1 MVNQEMLATLLRAAK
16 GEEILDIVI
25 RNGRIVN
32 VFTNS
37 VEEGFSIG
45 IKNGLIALVEDDAAA
60 NSREAKQTID
70 ARGSYLCPGFI
81 DAHTHL
87 DGFYSFH
94 EFVPASL
101 KGGTTT
107 VIAECAM
114 VANSC
119 GLPGLSDFFES
130 TKGFPLRCF
139 FVAPPLT
146 PPFPTMERSK
156 GLTFTEFSQAL
167 RRDDVLGIGE
177 GYWTRIVDGDDRV
190 LKQAA
195 LALQL
200 GKTIEGHAAGARAN
214 KLTQYLVTGVTSC
227 HESTTVEEAAEKL
240 RQGTYVM
247 IREGFVRRE
256 LPELSKL
263 KDLDIDRRRLMLV
276 SDFFDAPMLCEEG
289 YLDSIVKRAIS
300 YGFDPIEAV
309 KMVTINPADYYG
321 LRHLGA
327 IAPLRFAD
335 VLFLKDLRELQVEKV
350 MVNGEVTV
358 ENGRYLN
365 PVEPYPFPEAM
376 KNTIKASKIRIEDLR
391 ISVPRNKHRVR
402 IINAVNNTITREE
415 QADIKVRDGF
425 LDADLMADIAHI
437 TMINRNN
444 SSQRKMGL
452 IKGTGVKSGSF
463 ATTCIW
469 DTGNILSVGSTHQD
483 MVVAVNRLIELQGG
497 IVVTKD
503 GKPIFELP
511 MPVYGLVPL
520 LSIEELSKKTKE
532 LNECMREIGITIE
545 KPFLALQTIPFTGL
559 PFIRLTDKGLLDV
572 KNRRLVPLFL

>member
-1 MVNQEMLATLLRAAK
+1 MVDQEMLATLLKTAK
-16 GEEILDIVI
+16 GEEALDLII
-25 RNGRIVN
+25 RNGRIIN

-37 VEEGFSIG
+37 VEDGFAIG
-45 IKNGLIALVEDDAAA
+45 IKNGLIALVEKDAAM
-60 NSREAKQTID
+60 SDKTAKQTVD

-119 GLPGLSDFFES
+119 GFPGLSDFFKS

-139 FVAPPLT
+139 FVVPPLT
-146 PPFPTMERSK
+146 PPFPAMERSK
-156 GLTFTEFSQAL
+156 GLTFAEFSKVL
-167 RRDDVLGIGE
+167 KRDDCLGIGE
-177 GYWTRIVDGDDRV
+177 GYWTRIVEGDERT

-195 LALQL
+195 LALKL
-200 GKTIEGHAAGARAN
+200 GKTVEGHAAGARAN
-214 KLTQYLVTGVTSC
+214 KLTQYLITGITSC
-227 HESTTVEEAAEKL
+227 HESTTVEEAVEKL
-240 RQGTYVM
+240 RQGIYVM
-247 IREGFVRRE
+247 IRQGFVRKE
-256 LPELSKL
+256 LSELSKL
-263 KDLDIDRRRLMLV
+263 KDLDVDRRRLMLV
-276 SDFFDAPMLCEEG
+276 SDFFDAPMLCEDG
-289 YLDSIVKRAIS
+289 YLDSIVKTAITN
-300 YGFDPIEAV
+300 GFDPLDAI

-335 VLFLKDLRELQVEKV
+335 ILFLKDLHDLQIEKV
-350 MVNGEVTV
+350 MANGEVTV
-358 ENGRYLN
+358 ENGRYLK
-365 PVEPYPFPEAM
+365 PVEPYPFPDAM
-376 KNTIKASKIRIEDLR
+376 RNTVRASKITIEDLR
-391 ISVPRNKHRVR
+391 TPVPRNRSIVRV
-402 IINAVNNTITREE
+402 INAVNNTITREE
-415 QADIKVRDGF
+415 QAPIKVSSGF
-425 LDADLMADIAHI
+425 LDADLDADIAHI
-437 TMINRNN
+437 AVINRND
-444 SSQRKMGL
+444 SSLRKMGL
-452 IKGTGVKSGSF
+452 IKGTGVRSGSF

-469 DTGNILSVGSTHQD
+469 DTANILSVGSTHED
-483 MVVAVNRLIELQGG
+483 MVAAVNRLIELQGG

-503 GKPIFELP
+503 GKPIYELP
-511 MPVYGLVPL
+511 MPVYGLIPL
-520 LSIEELSKKTKE
+520 QSIEELGEKTKE
-532 LNECMREIGITIE
+532 LNRCMRGIGITIE